1 MRLKRIISTGL
12 AIVLSVTVISFVPES
27 IAVYAATPP
36 SVGAQGAA
44 VYNAN
49 TGEFLYEKNGDTQF
63 APASITK
70 IMTGLLTVEQANLDD
85 TVYFKSS
92 AVANLDSGATT
103 LPVRAGDS
111 MSVRDALYAMML
123 KSANEVSN
131 GLAEHIGGSVAGF

>member
-36 SVGAQGAA
+36 SIGAQGAA

-85 TVYFKSS
+85 TVYFNSS
-92 AVANLDSGATT
+92 AVANLESGATV
-103 LPVRAGDS
+103 LPVRAGDT

-123 KSANEVSN
+123 ASANEV
-131 GLAEHIGGSVAGF
+131 

>member
-12 AIVLSVTVISFVPES
+12 AVVLSVTVISFVPECTV
-27 IAVYAATPP
+27 AYAATPP
-36 SVGAQGAA
+36 SIGAQGAA

-103 LPVRAGDS
+103 LPVRVGDS
-111 MSVRDALYAMML
+111 MSVRDAL
-123 KSANEVSN
+123 SAIVIFCACF
-131 GLAEHIGGSVAGF
+131 AETA